1 MKTLKRMHMMVLL
14 IGILPFC
21 VSSGQEIQKRKSVII
36 IDPGHGGKDSG
47 AIGINNYK
55 EKELVLKVALK
66 MLEWNKTV
74 LNNKYDIYLT
84 RYTDTLISLSHR
96 TKLARVLRPDI
107 FISLH
112 GNDAKNPKAKGIE
125 VFVHSSVNKKGKNGK
140 VSIKMATYIIKQLN
154 EKLGYKSRGV
164 KKANFQVL
172 RQTINSCPSLLV
184 ELGFLSNKDEA
195 NYLKKEENSNAVA
208 LAILMSINI

>member
-1 MKTLKRMHMMVLL
+1 MILIKRMYIVFLL
-14 IGILPFC
+14 IGMFPFYVC
-21 VSSGQEIQKRKSVII
+21 SGQEIQNRKAIII

-47 AIGINNYK
+47 AIGIGGYN

-66 MLEWNKTV
+66 MLKWNKTL

-84 RYTDTLISLSHR
+84 RYSDTLIALSDR
-96 TKLARVLRPDI
+96 AKLARILRSDI

-112 GNDAKNPKAKGIE
+112 GNDANNPKAKGIE
-125 VFVHSSVNKKGKNGK
+125 VFVHSSANEKEKNGK
-140 VSIKMATYIIKQLN
+140 ASINMAIYIVKQLN

-172 RQTINSCPSLLV
+172 RQTINSCPSVLV

-195 NYLKKEENSNAVA
+195 NYLIKEENSNAVA